1 MLAST
6 ADGLPCSVRHARTR
20 QRGDVPGC
28 TAPGRNAYPQ
38 VPDATWSL
46 LTVSDVVS
54 ISQSIHAAT
63 SEVSS
68 SSIVGAAG
76 CAYVTLTLESEYQL
90 GYV

>member
-1 MLAST
+1 MLSIRLAST
-6 ADGLPCSVRHARTR
+6 ADG
-20 QRGDVPGC
+20 
-28 TAPGRNAYPQ
+28 PQ
-38 VPDATWSL
+38 VLVLTWLL
-46 LTVSDVVS
+46 LTVRVVLS